1 MRSAFARAQ
10 HVPANGRVL
19 PGSPK
24 TTGVAGGVSPR
35 RSGRTR
41 KVEETLM
48 LRSNS
53 TGKVVQFWP
62 LRIPRNGFS
71 RKILVLFSIYL
82 CATAATF
89 PFFVNHVREC
99 DARPLD
105 LEARSPGVVAR
116 SAGRRSAARAPEVF
130 AVCHAGSHL
139 LAVRS
144 LRRLPGGA
152 RTLKYM

>member
-1 MRSAFARAQ
+1 MRTAFAEPAQ
-10 HVPANGRVL
+10 QVPANGQVL
-19 PGSPK
+19 PGSE
-24 TTGVAGGVSPR
+24 TTGVLGGVSPR

-53 TGKVVQFWP
+53 TGKVVP
-62 LRIPRNGFS
+62 LRHLRISRKRFS

-82 CATAATF
+82 CAKAATF

-99 DARPLD
+99 DARPLA
-105 LEARSPGVVAR
+105 LEARSLGGVAR
-116 SAGRRSAARAPEVF
+116 SAGRMSAARAPEVF
-130 AVCHAGSHL
+130 AVGHSGSHL
-139 LAVRS
+139 LAVLS

-152 RTLKYM
+152 RTLKHV